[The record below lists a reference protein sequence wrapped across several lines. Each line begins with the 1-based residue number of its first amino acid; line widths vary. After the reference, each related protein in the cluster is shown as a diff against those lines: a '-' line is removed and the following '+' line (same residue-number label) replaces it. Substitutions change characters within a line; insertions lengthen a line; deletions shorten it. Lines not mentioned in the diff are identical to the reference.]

1 MIDIIWEALEE
12 YREKIIPEGIEKNDQ
27 EWDEICLAMAQITED
42 LER

>member
-12 YREKIIPEGIEKNDQ
+12 YREKVIPEGIEKNDE
-27 EWDEICLAMAQITED
+27 EWDEICYAMARITED